1 MATFNALREQIVAY
15 LRNGYLVTDNP
26 YREFDVDGL
35 ARFLWEHDVTDIN
48 QVEET
53 MFSDLLRVYSLDV
66 TL

>member
-1 MATFNALREQIVAY
+1 MATFNELREQIVAY

-35 ARFLWEHDVTDIN
+35 ARFLWEHDVTDID
-48 QVEET
+48 QVEES
-53 MFSDLLRVYSLDV
+53 MFGDLLRSYSLDV